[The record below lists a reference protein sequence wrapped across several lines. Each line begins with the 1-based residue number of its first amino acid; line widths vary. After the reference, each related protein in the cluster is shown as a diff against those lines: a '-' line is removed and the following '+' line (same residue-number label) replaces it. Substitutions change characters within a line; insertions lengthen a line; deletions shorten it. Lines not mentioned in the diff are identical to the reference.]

1 MGADAER
8 MARTA
13 ALIHALGQRP
23 PAWLAAIETALEAGD
38 VSLAWALLF
47 EPQLP
52 DAADLV
58 ALRNE
63 VVSRGCG
70 N

>member
-1 MGADAER
+1 M
-8 MARTA
+8 
-13 ALIHALGQRP
+13 
-23 PAWLAAIETALEAGD
+23 ALEAGD

-52 DAADLV
+52 DAGDLA

-63 VVSRGCG
+63 VVRRGCG
-70 N
+70 D